1 MLSDIIPEEIKAGSM
16 AWVSK
21 NPFLA
26 GLLAIIGISKT
37 PVYSTY
43 YNYNSDDEDID
54 SFEISE
60 KEALQY
66 KKDNPPKCM
75 YKNNEW

>member
-43 YNYNSDDEDID
+43 YN
-54 SFEISE
+54 
-60 KEALQY
+60 
-66 KKDNPPKCM
+66 
-75 YKNNEW
+75 